1 MTKRWECSVCGY
13 IHEGSEPPESC
24 PICSADR
31 SKFILLDTEKSSL
44 FHEMI
49 SVFKLHPVLAHFPS
63 GLIPTVACFLVV
75 YVATGKSDFEVAAF
89 LLVVF
94 VTIIVP
100 FSAGSGIHNW
110 YKYLSARRAPVFYKK
125 LGLALTLFT
134 FGLIAIT
141 IRYNQSALLRTDDWY
156 RWLYLFCIIGMLGC
170 VGLLGH
176 YGSVLAAQAVQ
187 KQKRSVSKTKAE

>member
-63 GLIPTVACFLVV
+63 GLIPTAAFFLVV

-94 VTIIVP
+94 ATIIVP
-100 FSAGSGIHNW
+100 FSAWSGIHNW

-134 FGLIAIT
+134 LGLIAIT
-141 IRYNQSALLRTDDWY
+141 IRYNQPALLRTDDWC
-156 RWLYLFCIIGMLGC
+156 RWFYLFCIIGMLGC

-187 KQKRSVSKTKAE
+187 KQERSVSKTKAE

>member
-1 MTKRWECSVCGY
+1 MTRRWKCSVCGY

-31 SKFILLDTEKSSL
+31 SEFILLDTGKSSL
-44 FHEMI
+44 FHEMV
-49 SVFKLHPVLAHFPS
+49 SVFRLHPVLAHFPS
-63 GLIPTVACFLVV
+63 GLIPTAACFLMI
-75 YVATGKSDFEVAAF
+75 YVATGKAAFEVAAF

-94 VTIIVP
+94 VTIVIP
-100 FSAGSGIHNW
+100 FTTGFGIHDW
-110 YKYLSARRAPVFYKK
+110 YKYLSTQRAPVFYKK

-134 FGLIAIT
+134 LGLIAIT
-141 IRYNQSALLRTDDWY
+141 IRYNQPDLLRTDDWY

-187 KQKRSVSKTKAE
+187 KQKRTISKNMAE